1 MGRLTSV
8 TVAGVGLATSRIAD
22 ALESAHEVTERHA
35 YVHPCPHAEEPGWCG
50 YLVRDGVLHLNVPAA
65 MDWLPVGDVGD
76 LPEGRWMRF
85 TTGDGLLLV
94 PFELRRDGDA
104 LHGRWLDAEGG
115 LVTSGGGP
123 MRSGMQRIAV
133 RSRAYAGHE
142 RMSRW
147 LDLGGWYGIACWN
160 PAWETAA

>member
-8 TVAGVGLATSRIAD
+8 TVAGVGLATSRIPD
-22 ALESAHEVTERHA
+22 APDSAHEVTERHA
-35 YVHPCPHAEEPGWCG
+35 YVHPRPHAEEPGWCG

-65 MDWLPVGDVGD
+65 MDWLPVGDVTG
-76 LPEGRWMRF
+76 LPERRWMRF

-104 LHGRWLDAEGG
+104 LWGRWLDAEGG
-115 LVTSGGGP
+115 LVTAAGGP

-133 RSRAYAGHE
+133 RSRSYAGPE
-142 RMSRW
+142 RMERW
-147 LDLGGWYGIACWN
+147 LDLGGWYGIASWN